1 VGFQIVIAY
10 GMAGGGP
17 GSFIGG
23 VHRIAAELDGHMKLS
38 AGVFSSDLARS
49 RIAAAG
55 YGVDP
60 LRVYATDEEMI
71 AAERQREDGIRMLV
85 IATPNHL
92 HFPAAK
98 AALEGGFAVMSD
110 KPATATLD
118 EAKALAQI
126 VEATGGQYRLSYTYT
141 GYPMVREAR
150 ERVARGDIGTIRK
163 VIVEYLQGWLG
174 EPIEQEGN
182 KQASWRVDPA
192 KAGLGGCIG
201 DIGIHAFNLL
211 EFVCGERVEQLC
223 ADLAAVV
230 PGRALDDDC
239 TVLLRLAS
247 GARGILAAS
256 QIATGERNGLRLR
269 IYGNKGALAWNQE
282 EPDRLCV
289 SGADCNTLTLFT
301 GAGGLG
307 LSAINA
313 CRLPSGHPEG
323 YLEALANLYRD
334 FGQELSGAGKSL
346 VPGILEGVRSMAFIE
361 RAVNANRQS
370 WVALEI

>member
-1 VGFQIVIAY
+1 MV
-10 GMAGGGP
+10 GGGP

-23 VHRIAAELDGHMKLS
+23 IHRIAAEMDGQMKLS

-49 RIAAAG
+49 RIAATA

-60 LRVYATDEEMI
+60 SRVYAGVEDMI
-71 AAERQREDGIRMLV
+71 AGERQREDGIRMLV

-98 AALEGGFAVMSD
+98 AALEGGLAVMSD

-126 VEATGGQYRLSYTYT
+126 VETTGGPYRLSYTYT

-150 ERVARGDIGTIRK
+150 ERVARGDIGTVRK

-174 EPIEQEGN
+174 EPIERAGN
-182 KQASWRVDPA
+182 KQAGWRVDPA

-201 DIGIHAFNLL
+201 DIGVHAFNLL
-211 EFVCGERVEQLC
+211 EFVCGERVDELC

-230 PGRALDDDC
+230 PGRMLDDDC
-239 TVLLRLAS
+239 TVLVRLAN

-256 QIATGERNGLRLR
+256 QIATGERNALRLR
-269 IYGNKGALAWNQE
+269 VYGDRGALAWDQE
-282 EPDRLCV
+282 QPDRLCL
-289 SGADCNTLTLFT
+289 SGADCNRMTLFAGT
-301 GAGGLG
+301 GGLG
-307 LSAINA
+307 ASAMNA
-313 CRLPSGHPEG
+313 CRLPPGHPEG

-334 FGQELSGAGKSL
+334 FGLELSGAGGSL
-346 VPGILEGVRSMAFIE
+346 VPGIGEGVRSMAFIE
-361 RAVNANRQS
+361 RAVDANRQG
-370 WVALEI
+370 WAALHI

>member
-1 VGFQIVIAY
+1 MV
-10 GMAGGGP
+10 GGGP

-49 RIAAAG
+49 HIAAAG

-60 LRVYATDEEMI
+60 SRVYASVEEMI
-71 AAERQREDGIRMLV
+71 AAERQREDGILMLV

-118 EAKALAQI
+118 EAKALARI

-150 ERVARGDIGTIRK
+150 ERVARGDVGAIRK
-163 VIVEYLQGWLG
+163 VIVEYMQGWLG
-174 EPIEQEGN
+174 EPIEHEGN

-211 EFVCGERVEQLC
+211 EFVCSERVEELY

-239 TVLLRLAS
+239 TVLLRLAN

-256 QIATGERNGLRLR
+256 QIATGARNELRLR
-269 IYGNKGALAWNQE
+269 VYGDKGAIAWNQE

-289 SGADCNTLTLFT
+289 SGADCGTLTLFA
-301 GAGGLG
+301 GARGLCP
-307 LSAINA
+307 SAINA

-334 FGQELSGAGKSL
+334 FGRELSGEGESL

-361 RAVNANRQS
+361 RAVNANRQG
-370 WVALEI
+370 WVALKI